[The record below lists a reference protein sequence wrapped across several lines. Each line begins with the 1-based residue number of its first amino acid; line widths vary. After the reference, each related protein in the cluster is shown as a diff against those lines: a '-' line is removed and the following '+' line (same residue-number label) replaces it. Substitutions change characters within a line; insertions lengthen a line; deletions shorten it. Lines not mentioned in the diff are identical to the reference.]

1 MALSYNLAK
10 DLAFI
15 LLSDKASAYVILCWT
30 INCIENP
37 SLKICDVYG
46 TGFIDRYGLRISL
59 LLVLVGLAGIFVEI
73 NNAFEYV
80 QGARKSSTMITL
92 EETKTEN
99 VTYWKIDA
107 DRVGSKNFCGT
118 YDFICDQND
127 FNLS

>member
-1 MALSYNLAK
+1 MAK

-15 LLSDKASAYVILCWT
+15 LVSDKASTYVFLFF
-30 INCIENP
+30 INCFKNV

-73 NNAFEYV
+73 NNAFEYA

-92 EETKTEN
+92 VVTKTQNE
-99 VTYWKIDA
+99 TY
-107 DRVGSKNFCGT
+107 
-118 YDFICDQND
+118 
-127 FNLS
+127 